1 MPVQYLPTWHFTH
14 VPDNPSK
21 PAAHVVSGV
30 GWAYAPDGCAG
41 ERVGPGGM
49 AVARG
54 DNGRGNEIESDIY
67 IERSILYQSTL
78 KWK

>member
-1 MPVQYLPTWHFTH
+1 
-14 VPDNPSK
+14 
-21 PAAHVVSGV
+21 
-30 GWAYAPDGCAG
+30 
-41 ERVGPGGM
+41 M

-67 IERSILYQSTL
+67 IERSILYQSAL